1 MQLISMFV
9 HLPEH
14 WSMSKHERSRFV
26 EQLLKEELEAV
37 TLGLEQGIYSW
48 EEIDLPHDSQGC
60 TPLISACRRGLTRV

>member
-1 MQLISMFV
+1 MN
-9 HLPEH
+9 
-14 WSMSKHERSRFV
+14 KHERSSFV

-48 EEIDLPHDSQGC
+48 EEIDLSHDSQGC

>member
-37 TLGLEQGIYSW
+37 TLGLEQGIYFW